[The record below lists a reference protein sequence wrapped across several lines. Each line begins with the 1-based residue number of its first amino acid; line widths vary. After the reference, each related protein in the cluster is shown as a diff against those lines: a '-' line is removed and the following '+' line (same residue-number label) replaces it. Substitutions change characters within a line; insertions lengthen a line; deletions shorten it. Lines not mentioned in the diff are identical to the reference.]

1 MLNYIGPAIG
11 GAGGQEG
18 RSRSKYTI
26 AQMLFPDKM
35 PEKDDVKTH
44 TQAKIL
50 KSIHFPGFEDLNCD
64 VALSSGQEQKLI
76 AFAKSGSPHDETNM
90 LKNRML
96 LEMAFKKKEP
106 EEKSEYNYNEAEKPL
121 F

>member
-1 MLNYIGPAIG
+1 MLNTIGPYIGG
-11 GAGGQEG
+11 TGSQKGL
-18 RSRSKYTI
+18 SRSKYTI
-26 AQMLFPDKM
+26 AEMLFPNKM
-35 PEKDDVKTH
+35 PEKDDIKTF

-64 VALSSGQEQKLI
+64 VSLSSGQEQKLLD
-76 AFAKSGSPHDETNM
+76 AAKSNSPHDETNM

-96 LEMAFKKKEP
+96 LEMAFKKKEMP
-106 EEKSEYNYNEAEKPL
+106 EYDYNEAEKPL

>member
-1 MLNYIGPAIG
+1 MLNYIGLPIG
-11 GAGGQEG
+11 GASGQKG
-18 RSRSKYTI
+18 LSKSKYTI
-26 AQMLFPDKM
+26 AEMLFKGKI
-35 PEKDDVKTH
+35 PEKDDVKTY

-64 VALSSGQEQKLI
+64 VALSSGQEQKLVES
-76 AFAKSGSPHDETNM
+76 AKSNSPHDETDM

-96 LEMAFKKKEP
+96 LEMAFKKKES
-106 EEKSEYNYNEAEKPL
+106 EENLGYDYNKAEKPL